1 MKTKKLIK
9 AIKFI
14 KRYCANNDDCFRCLF
29 WDSNNNVCYFFGED
43 NIYAAQWDVK
53 VIKNNLKDVEEL

>member
-14 KRYCANNDDCFRCLF
+14 KRYCAEKDDCDGCPFYNL
-29 WDSNNNVCYFFGED
+29 DKTDCYLLSVGM
-43 NIYAAQWDVK
+43 IYPAQWDVK
-53 VIKNNLKDVEEL
+53 AIKNNLKDVEEL

>member
-9 AIKFI
+9 AINFI
-14 KRYCANNDDCFRCLF
+14 KRYCANNDDCYGCPFL
-29 WDSNNNVCYFFGED
+29 NNNVCCFFGED